1 MLSYLRCIKSHRGSN
16 DSECRGLSK
25 SYLSCR
31 MDRYVHR
38 PLLLLIRAPLPCH
51 KYPKL
56 LLQGARKGGEA
67 SCDTDMSEC
76 FGPGIRKDS
85 NGSKGSRLQRFCTSH
100 SSHLSRSE
108 TLPLS
113 NRQSSSPLCCTARA
127 EIVYHLHMLP
137 SHRLGSIRTGRIAA
151 QNRTRVRILADRFCA
166 CRNLMAPDSFK
177 NLGFGD
183 HSDGPDAAAATSTEP
198 SQPQG
203 QDKPRGA

>member
-100 SSHLSRSE
+100 SSHLSTSE

-113 NRQSSSPLCCTARA
+113 NRQSSSPLCSLQEPRLSIISTCFRHTASA
-127 EIVYHLHMLP
+127 ASEQGASLP
-137 SHRLGSIRTGRIAA
+137 RIE
-151 QNRTRVRILADRFCA
+151 L
-166 CRNLMAPDSFK
+166 
-177 NLGFGD
+177 
-183 HSDGPDAAAATSTEP
+183 E
-198 SQPQG
+198 
-203 QDKPRGA
+203 